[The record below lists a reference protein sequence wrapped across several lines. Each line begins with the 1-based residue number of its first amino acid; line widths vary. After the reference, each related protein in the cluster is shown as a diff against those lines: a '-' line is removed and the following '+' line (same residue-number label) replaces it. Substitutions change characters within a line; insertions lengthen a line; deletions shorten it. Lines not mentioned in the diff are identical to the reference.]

1 MQETLL
7 QLIRLDL
14 LLEALAG
21 AMAWTISHHA
31 NKAFRLTGQK
41 RLSDLSS
48 GFLVLSA
55 AMFGRV
61 IGTLYFAA
69 LGGSGHLLAVVAIA
83 YGSLKIMAYLLFL
96 ISTRPSREVQ
106 TSTVNGQTGLLLAL
120 PILIDPNLDLVAIIV
135 LLLVVLQSL
144 MNYLAHRS
152 RYALFALAGFL
163 LLLLSHLASA
173 LAQMEFRG
181 YLVSQ
186 FLQFLGLTAFLTML
200 IRTGKEE

>member
-1 MQETLL
+1 MMQATLA
-7 QLIRLDL
+7 QMIRLDL
-14 LLEALAG
+14 LLETIAG
-21 AMAWTISHHA
+21 IMAWAISHHA

-41 RLSDLSS
+41 KLSDLST

-69 LGGSGHLLAVVAIA
+69 LGESTNLLGILAIA
-83 YGSLKIMAYLLFL
+83 YGSMKIMAYLLFL
-96 ISTRPSREVQ
+96 ISTRPAYGVKE
-106 TSTVNGQTGLLLAL
+106 TGNQQIAILLAL
-120 PILIDPNLDLVAIIV
+120 PILIDPNLDLVAILVLIV
-135 LLLVVLQSL
+135 VVLQSSINY
-144 MNYLAHRS
+144 MNTRS
-152 RYALFALAGFL
+152 RYALYVLLGFL
-163 LLLLSHLASA
+163 LLLLSHISSA

-186 FLQFLGLTAFLTML
+186 ILQFLGLASILVML